1 MNDPKNKLGQYAGL
15 EQLSTQALE
24 DLLQQDFAAG
34 EDHSNPDLV
43 MAIMEVM
50 EQRTPQAAPAVDVD
64 AAWNAFR
71 AGKIAPMEPEA
82 EAAGPLPE
90 VAPVPP
96 SAAPQK
102 PRRRKAPRRALAVAA
117 VVCVLVCLSI
127 LPVQGSSLLQNLVQ
141 WSDAN
146 FSFLSREP
154 DGTEAVLRYSRDCT
168 NFVSQCLYAG
178 GLSQDSTWK
187 SIPNWHGNTVV
198 RVDST
203 QWVNANSL
211 KEYLKTSGRG
221 TKIGSW
227 SLKGSPSPYLT
238 FAYVND
244 SSNLSSSRT
253 GKVVLFYDWE
263 SDGTMNH
270 SAFFVA
276 NNGKST
282 LSGEGYGDLINQ
294 HTENRKQVLWRPD
307 NRQNS
312 TQKAT
317 TRVYAFEIKA

>member
-64 AAWNAFR
+64 AAWNAS
-71 AGKIAPMEPEA
+71 APEDSA
-82 EAAGPLPE
+82 HGTRGEAAGPLPE

-154 DGTEAVLRYSRDCT
+154 DGTEAVLRSPDYQQVEKT
-168 NFVSQCLYAG
+168 VSELTDRPV
-178 GLSQDSTWK
+178 LPTWYPPAAPWCRWRG
-187 SIPNWHGNTVV
+187 IPWRTAIIV
-198 RVDST
+198 
-203 QWVNANSL
+203 WWFSL
-211 KEYLKTSGRG
+211 
-221 TKIGSW
+221 
-227 SLKGSPSPYLT
+227 
-238 FAYVND
+238 
-244 SSNLSSSRT
+244 
-253 GKVVLFYDWE
+253 
-263 SDGTMNH
+263 
-270 SAFFVA
+270 
-276 NNGKST
+276 
-282 LSGEGYGDLINQ
+282 
-294 HTENRKQVLWRPD
+294 
-307 NRQNS
+307 
-312 TQKAT
+312 
-317 TRVYAFEIKA
+317 

>member
-102 PRRRKAPRRALAVAA
+102 TAR
-117 VVCVLVCLSI
+117 
-127 LPVQGSSLLQNLVQ
+127 
-141 WSDAN
+141 
-146 FSFLSREP
+146 
-154 DGTEAVLRYSRDCT
+154 
-168 NFVSQCLYAG
+168 
-178 GLSQDSTWK
+178 
-187 SIPNWHGNTVV
+187 
-198 RVDST
+198 
-203 QWVNANSL
+203 
-211 KEYLKTSGRG
+211 
-221 TKIGSW
+221 
-227 SLKGSPSPYLT
+227 
-238 FAYVND
+238 
-244 SSNLSSSRT
+244 
-253 GKVVLFYDWE
+253 
-263 SDGTMNH
+263 
-270 SAFFVA
+270 
-276 NNGKST
+276 
-282 LSGEGYGDLINQ
+282 
-294 HTENRKQVLWRPD
+294 
-307 NRQNS
+307 
-312 TQKAT
+312 
-317 TRVYAFEIKA
+317 

>member
-90 VAPVPP
+90 AAPVPP

-117 VVCVLVCLSI
+117 VVCVLVCLFI

-154 DGTEAVLRYSRDCT
+154 DGTEAVLRNPDYQQVEKTVSELT
-168 NFVSQCLYAG
+168 NRPVLPTWYPPGSSVVQVERHTVENGYYCVVVFSLDGQEFLLSVEIYDTIEDLPTHQYEKNKGPVEEYYANHISHYIMG
-178 GLSQDSTWK
+178 NMERNIAVWRNGPTECSLHGFLSPDTLKRMIDS
-187 SIPNWHGNTVV
+187 IY
-198 RVDST
+198 
-203 QWVNANSL
+203 
-211 KEYLKTSGRG
+211 E
-221 TKIGSW
+221 
-227 SLKGSPSPYLT
+227 
-238 FAYVND
+238 
-244 SSNLSSSRT
+244 
-253 GKVVLFYDWE
+253 
-263 SDGTMNH
+263 
-270 SAFFVA
+270 
-276 NNGKST
+276 
-282 LSGEGYGDLINQ
+282 
-294 HTENRKQVLWRPD
+294 
-307 NRQNS
+307 
-312 TQKAT
+312 
-317 TRVYAFEIKA
+317 

>member
-127 LPVQGSSLLQNLVQ
+127 LPVQGSSLLQ
-141 WSDAN
+141 
-146 FSFLSREP
+146 
-154 DGTEAVLRYSRDCT
+154 T
-168 NFVSQCLYAG
+168 
-178 GLSQDSTWK
+178 
-187 SIPNWHGNTVV
+187 
-198 RVDST
+198 
-203 QWVNANSL
+203 
-211 KEYLKTSGRG
+211 
-221 TKIGSW
+221 
-227 SLKGSPSPYLT
+227 SPSCPG
-238 FAYVND
+238 NPMGPRR
-244 SSNLSSSRT
+244 SSAARTTSRW
-253 GKVVLFYDWE
+253 KKPCP
-263 SDGTMNH
+263 S
-270 SAFFVA
+270 
-276 NNGKST
+276 
-282 LSGEGYGDLINQ
+282 
-294 HTENRKQVLWRPD
+294 
-307 NRQNS
+307 
-312 TQKAT
+312 
-317 TRVYAFEIKA
+317 

>member
-1 MNDPKNKLGQYAGL
+1 MNTLGVGY
-15 EQLSTQALE
+15 
-24 DLLQQDFAAG
+24 
-34 EDHSNPDLV
+34 NV
-43 MAIMEVM
+43 
-50 EQRTPQAAPAVDVD
+50 
-64 AAWNAFR
+64 
-71 AGKIAPMEPEA
+71 
-82 EAAGPLPE
+82 
-90 VAPVPP
+90 
-96 SAAPQK
+96 
-102 PRRRKAPRRALAVAA
+102 
-117 VVCVLVCLSI
+117 
-127 LPVQGSSLLQNLVQ
+127 
-141 WSDAN
+141 
-146 FSFLSREP
+146 
-154 DGTEAVLRYSRDCT
+154 YSRDCT

-178 GLSQDSTWK
+178 GFHLK
-187 SIPNWHGNTVV
+187 IPHGRVFPTGTVIQFELIVHSGSMQVTQKNT
-198 RVDST
+198 
-203 QWVNANSL
+203 
-211 KEYLKTSGRG
+211 KTSGRG

>member
-82 EAAGPLPE
+82 DAAGPLPE
-90 VAPVPP
+90 AVPVPP

-102 PRRRKAPRRALAVAA
+102 PRRRKAPRRALAVAV
-117 VVCVLVCLSI
+117 VVCVLVCLFI

-146 FSFLSREP
+146 FSFLSRDP
-154 DGTEAVLRYSRDCT
+154 DGTEAVLRSPDYQQVEKTVSELTDRPVLPTWYPPGSSVVQVERHTVENGYYCVVVFSLDGQEFLLSVGIYDTVEDLPTRQYEKTKVPWRNTTPIIFPTTLWEIWNGTPPFGETGPRNAACT
-168 NFVSQCLYAG
+168 A
-178 GLSQDSTWK
+178 
-187 SIPNWHGNTVV
+187 
-198 RVDST
+198 
-203 QWVNANSL
+203 
-211 KEYLKTSGRG
+211 
-221 TKIGSW
+221 
-227 SLKGSPSPYLT
+227 
-238 FAYVND
+238 
-244 SSNLSSSRT
+244 SSART
-253 GKVVLFYDWE
+253 
-263 SDGTMNH
+263 
-270 SAFFVA
+270 
-276 NNGKST
+276 
-282 LSGEGYGDLINQ
+282 
-294 HTENRKQVLWRPD
+294 P
-307 NRQNS
+307 
-312 TQKAT
+312 
-317 TRVYAFEIKA
+317 

>member
-154 DGTEAVLRYSRDCT
+154 DGTRRSSAARTTSR
-168 NFVSQCLYAG
+168 
-178 GLSQDSTWK
+178 WK
-187 SIPNWHGNTVV
+187 KPC
-198 RVDST
+198 
-203 QWVNANSL
+203 
-211 KEYLKTSGRG
+211 
-221 TKIGSW
+221 
-227 SLKGSPSPYLT
+227 PS
-238 FAYVND
+238 
-244 SSNLSSSRT
+244 
-253 GKVVLFYDWE
+253 
-263 SDGTMNH
+263 
-270 SAFFVA
+270 
-276 NNGKST
+276 
-282 LSGEGYGDLINQ
+282 
-294 HTENRKQVLWRPD
+294 
-307 NRQNS
+307 
-312 TQKAT
+312 
-317 TRVYAFEIKA
+317 

>member
-127 LPVQGSSLLQNLVQ
+127 LPVQGQLLLPVQGTRWDRGGPPQPGLPAGGKNRVRADRPACFAHLVSAGQ
-141 WSDAN
+141 LRGAGGEAYRGERLLLCGG
-146 FSFLSREP
+146 FLSEW
-154 DGTEAVLRYSRDCT
+154 GGVYS
-168 NFVSQCLYAG
+168 
-178 GLSQDSTWK
+178 
-187 SIPNWHGNTVV
+187 V
-198 RVDST
+198 R
-203 QWVNANSL
+203 W
-211 KEYLKTSGRG
+211 
-221 TKIGSW
+221 
-227 SLKGSPSPYLT
+227 
-238 FAYVND
+238 
-244 SSNLSSSRT
+244 NL
-253 GKVVLFYDWE
+253 
-263 SDGTMNH
+263 
-270 SAFFVA
+270 
-276 NNGKST
+276 
-282 LSGEGYGDLINQ
+282 
-294 HTENRKQVLWRPD
+294 
-307 NRQNS
+307 
-312 TQKAT
+312 
-317 TRVYAFEIKA
+317 